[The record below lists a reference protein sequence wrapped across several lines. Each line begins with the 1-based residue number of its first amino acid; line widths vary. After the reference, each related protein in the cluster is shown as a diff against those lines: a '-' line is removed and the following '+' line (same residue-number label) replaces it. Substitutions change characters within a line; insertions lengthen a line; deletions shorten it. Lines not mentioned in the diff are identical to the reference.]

1 MAPYPEGVKPNHYFH
16 DSLGDPYTCTGDHNH
31 PEDEDFARN
40 TPQEEDQ
47 VRADLEE
54 RAAELARNAKCGRCD
69 KPILDSGDALATTFI
84 KLKLPGS
91 GRGGDY
97 NLCGTCGISLR
108 AFLTMTGVRG

>member
-54 RAAELARNAKCGRCD
+54 RAAELAEQARCHACWT
-69 KPILDSGDALATTFI
+69 PVMSVGSSTVTIRLIGI
-84 KLKLPGS
+84 EKL
-91 GRGGDY
+91 GDY
-97 NLCGTCGISLR
+97 HLCRFCTQDLKAMLC
-108 AFLTMTGVRG
+108 LTEPEDT